1 MKDLVDFFVNAI
13 ESPLGIFIG
22 SVIAS
27 LLATLLYKQIEK
39 SVKKNRAKRWFIKV
53 AMSFRYGFRASA
65 AKESS
70 YRQILYVGD
79 YIVDMLYIFLRI
91 FLTAIIALTFVI
103 VLQNYVLWG
112 IPVIV
117 ASFMITLDVMKF
129 RTLRGYYNQT
139 VEYIYGKEY
148 MDHEVE
154 AAINYAKNGGKV
166 EDEKNEGT
174 GSK

>member
-1 MKDLVDFFVNAI
+1 MKDVIEFLIKAI
-13 ESPLGIFIG
+13 ESPVGIFIG

-39 SVKKNRAKRWFIKV
+39 SVKKNRFKRWFIKV
-53 AMSFRYGFRASA
+53 ATSFRYGFRASE
-65 AKESS
+65 AKSSS
-70 YRQILYVGD
+70 YKQILYVGD
-79 YIVDMLYIFLRI
+79 YIVDMLFLFLRI

-103 VLQNYVLWG
+103 VLQSYVLWG
-112 IPVIV
+112 VPVIV
-117 ASFMITLDVMKF
+117 ASFIITLDVMKF

-148 MDHEVE
+148 MNHEVD

-166 EDEKNEGT
+166 KEEKNENT
-174 GSK
+174 GGK